1 MKPKV
6 ETNEKYSDFTFL
18 FVISPIN
25 GEFCCCSFFCSD
37 LSTDQHSTDSQHHP
51 CTAEILHGM
60 MFAVSE
66 STSLCTDTTVVT

>member
-1 MKPKV
+1 MVNSAVARFSALICQQISIRLIHSIIHV
-6 ETNEKYSDFTFL
+6 E
-18 FVISPIN
+18 
-25 GEFCCCSFFCSD
+25 
-37 LSTDQHSTDSQHHP
+37 Q